1 MPVVVIT
8 GATAGVGRA
17 TVRAFADRGYDV
29 ALLARGVAGLDE
41 AAVEVTNRGRRALSI
56 PTDVA
61 DWPAVREAAQRVED
75 ELGPIDVWVNN
86 AMSTI
91 FSPVADLSAE
101 EIHRA
106 TAVTYFGQVHGILA
120 ALEVMRPR
128 DRGVIVSVG
137 SALAFRSIPLQAA
150 YCGAKFATRGFV
162 ESVRTEL
169 IHDDSEVQ
177 LTEVH
182 LPGVNTPQFQWC
194 RNRLPFRPQ
203 PVEPIYQPELCA
215 ARIVQAAEHP
225 RRHRI
230 VGSWNWLLVQG
241 NKVMPGVFDHYAAR
255 TSWEGQQTD
264 ERAGDEPD
272 NLFEPVDDRPERTF
286 AARGRFDHLTG
297 GVLRPGFLASLP
309 GVAAD
314 LGVAARDRARA
325 VLAAR

>member
-1 MPVVVIT
+1 MSVVVIT
-8 GATAGVGRA
+8 GASAGVGRA
-17 TVRAFADRGYDV
+17 TARAFADRGYDV
-29 ALLARGVAGLDE
+29 ALLARGRAGLDE
-41 AAVEVTNRGRRALSI
+41 AAVEVTNRGRRALAI

-61 DWPAVREAAQRVED
+61 DWSAVQEATQRIEA

-91 FSPVADLSAE
+91 FSPVADLTAD

-137 SALAFRSIPLQAA
+137 SALAFRAIPLQAA

-169 IHDDSEVQ
+169 IHDRSQVQ

-203 PVEPIYQPELCA
+203 PVEPIYQPEVCA
-215 ARIVQAAEHP
+215 DIIVRVAESP

-230 VGSWNWLLVQG
+230 VGSWNWLLIQG
-241 NKVMPGVFDHYAAR
+241 SKVLPGVFDHYAAR
-255 TSWEGQQTD
+255 TSWDGQQTD
-264 ERAGDEPD
+264 EEVGDDDPD

-286 AARGRFDHLTG
+286 AARGRFDELTG
-297 GVLRPGFLASLP
+297 GVLRVSFLASLP

-314 LGVAARDRARA
+314 LGAAARERARA
-325 VLAAR
+325 VTAR